1 MILNQK
7 EISAITQLHRLAFR
21 IERHA
26 DQILLEKL
34 GIGFSQFKIL
44 HELDSNPVY
53 KQNQLALALGQT
65 EASVSRQMKLMRSMG
80 LIYSNINPNNRR
92 EHITTLSAKGTK
104 LRDAS
109 TESLNKY
116 YSSIVSSTSSKDL
129 DRLTDILSKLS
140 VKA

>member
-1 MILNQK
+1 
-7 EISAITQLHRLAFR
+7 
-21 IERHA
+21 
-26 DQILLEKL
+26 
-34 GIGFSQFKIL
+34 
-44 HELDSNPVY
+44 
-53 KQNQLALALGQT
+53 
-65 EASVSRQMKLMRSMG
+65 MRSMG

-92 EHITTLSAKGTK
+92 EHITTLTAKGTK

-129 DRLTDILSKLS
+129 DRLTEIISKLS